1 MSDIEFERRMNDQF
15 AKNLFFFLNKYQ
27 YTQAAFAK
35 QMNVST
41 ATVSNWCKGLK
52 SPRMDKIDYMCAI
65 LNCTRSDLMEEKDI
79 IRSQKKS
86 EAYAIPVFD
95 YISCDKTFCSTEK
108 IIDTEEIPESLAK
121 TGEFYALRIKGDS
134 MEPKI
139 SSGDVVIVR
148 QQDDADTGDTVI
160 ATIAGEDA
168 VCKRLRKYKEGL
180 ELISNNPS
188 YAPLYFDDETIKNK
202 PVKIIGKVVELRAKF

>member
-41 ATVSNWCKGLK
+41 ATVSNWCNGLK
-52 SPRMDKIDYMCAI
+52 SPRMDKIDHMCAI
-65 LNCTRSDLMEEKDI
+65 FNCSRSDLLEEKDI

-121 TGEFYALRIKGDS
+121 TGKFYALRI
-134 MEPKI
+134 
-139 SSGDVVIVR
+139 
-148 QQDDADTGDTVI
+148 
-160 ATIAGEDA
+160 
-168 VCKRLRKYKEGL
+168 
-180 ELISNNPS
+180 
-188 YAPLYFDDETIKNK
+188 
-202 PVKIIGKVVELRAKF
+202 